1 MTKGAGRKTPPA
13 TESFPPDVHVAIMAG
28 GSGTRFWPVSRR
40 ALPKQLLPLAGQVP
54 LIRQAWDRAAA
65 LCGAD
70 RIWVSA
76 VRTQHDAI
84 ERALPGLRP
93 DRFIG
98 EPVPRNTAPA
108 LGLAALAIGR
118 IDPQAIIIAMP
129 ADHAIARPEELARA
143 LGAAVEAARQ
153 PGCLV
158 TLGIAPA
165 RPETGYGWIETGPAV
180 TGEARKVI
188 RFTEKPDEATART
201 FLSAGRYL
209 WNSGMFVWRADS
221 ILASIRECAPAIGEA
236 LDRIDASI
244 GTPKERE
251 ITKEAFAGL
260 TPISIDHAVME
271 KARNVAVVPA
281 DPGWSDVGSWDAV
294 AELAEKAVEHG
305 NRGADARTSDD
316 HGVGARAS
324 GPQPPDRVLM
334 LDAAG
339 CFVRVDPNSR
349 RLIALVGV
357 EDLIVVDTGDAL
369 LICRK
374 GASQKVGSVVKQ
386 LQERGRDDLL

>member
-1 MTKGAGRKTPPA
+1 MTKGAGRKTPSAADP
-13 TESFPPDVHVAIMAG
+13 FPPDVHVAIMAG

-54 LIRQAWDRAAA
+54 LVRQAWDRAAA

-70 RIWVSA
+70 RTWVSA
-76 VRTQHDAI
+76 VRGQHDAI
-84 ERALPGLRP
+84 ERALPGLRA

-98 EPVPRNTAPA
+98 EPVARNTAPA

-118 IDPQAIIIAMP
+118 VDPEAVIIAMP

-143 LGAAVEAARQ
+143 LHAAVEVARQ

-165 RPETGYGWIETGPAV
+165 RPETGYGWIETGPALA
-180 TGEARKVI
+180 GEARKVI

-201 FLSAGRYL
+201 FLSTGRYL
-209 WNSGMFVWRADS
+209 WNSGIFVWRADS
-221 ILASIRECAPAIGEA
+221 IRAAIRECAPAIGEA
-236 LDRIDASI
+236 LDRIEA
-244 GTPKERE
+244 GMGAPKERE
-251 ITKEAFAGL
+251 ILKEAFAGL

-294 AELAEKAVEHG
+294 AELAEK
-305 NRGADARTSDD
+305 GADSADAQQRVMMVD
-316 HGVGARAS
+316 AS
-324 GPQPPDRVLM
+324 
-334 LDAAG
+334 G

-357 EDLIVVDTGDAL
+357 EDLIVVDTGDAVL
-369 LICRK
+369 VCRK
-374 GASQKVGSVVKQ
+374 GASQKVGQVVKG
-386 LQERGRDDLL
+386 LEERGRDDLQ